1 MPRSDAGLVSVV
13 IPARNESAGIA
24 ALVHAVA
31 AQDTRGKAL
40 EVIVVDDASTDGTVA
55 AAQQAGARVIEL
67 GAGTASGNPALARN
81 RGAASAGGDPIV
93 FLDADCT
100 PGAGWLSRLLEA
112 HDAGADVVGG
122 SLDLPL
128 GLSAMARCD
137 YYCGWYHVHSRR
149 PAGEVPN
156 HPPGNLSV
164 RRDAFLQAG
173 GFTEQQPIAYAHEEL
188 AWQSAVRRAGGRIVF
203 EPGATVYHHNRPGF
217 ANLLRRNYRW
227 GYSAIQSKAQSGAV
241 RAAWVYR
248 YPGLLVAGSL
258 PLALGS
264 TMYILGCWVRARVLE
279 PVFMLPAVLAARLA
293 YSAGLVAGGI
303 RWIRHGETAAAVRAR
318 WE

>member
-1 MPRSDAGLVSVV
+1 MLRSDSGLVSVV
-13 IPARNESAGIA
+13 IPARNEHAGIA
-24 ALVHAVA
+24 ALVQAVL
-31 AQDTRGKAL
+31 AQPTRGKAI

-55 AAQQAGARVIEL
+55 AARAAGARVLQL
-67 GAGTASGNPALARN
+67 GRSTDTGNPAVARN
-81 RGAASAGGDPIV
+81 RGAATASGDPIV

-100 PGAGWLSRLLEA
+100 PATGWLERLLQA

-122 SLDLPL
+122 ALDLPL
-128 GLSAMARCD
+128 GLTATARCD

-149 PAGEVPN
+149 PAGEVLN

-164 RRDAFLQAG
+164 RREAFLRTG
-173 GFTEQQPIAYAHEEL
+173 GFTERQPIAYAHEEL
-188 AWQSAVRRAGGRIVF
+188 AWQSAVRLAGGRIVF
-203 EPGATVYHHNRPGF
+203 EPAAMVYHHNRPGF

-227 GYSAIQSKAQSGAV
+227 GYSAIESKAQFGAV
-241 RAAWVYR
+241 RAQWIYR

-258 PLALGS
+258 PLALG
-264 TMYILGCWVRARVLE
+264 TTAYILGCWARVRVLE
-279 PVFMLPAVLAARLA
+279 PVIMLPAVLAARLA

-303 RWIRHGETAAAVRAR
+303 RWIRHGQAAAPMRAR